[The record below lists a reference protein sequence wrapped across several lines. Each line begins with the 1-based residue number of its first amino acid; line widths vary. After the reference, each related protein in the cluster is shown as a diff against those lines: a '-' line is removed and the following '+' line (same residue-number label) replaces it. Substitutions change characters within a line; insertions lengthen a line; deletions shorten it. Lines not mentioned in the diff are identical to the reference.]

1 MTILKKILPNVLL
14 LVCLCT
20 YANQTDS
27 ILFRLNQ
34 AMNRKE
40 QYIAIKEQNIEKI
53 KLLLTVKNLSLTQ
66 QYDIHHK
73 LYEEYIKFSSDSAI
87 VYMNKNRNIAIQ
99 LDDRELM
106 DETAIYLSGLY
117 STTGFYIETSELLHG
132 INRKTL
138 SGRLLP
144 LYFKTYSA
152 FFSHYGQSNGHQFYY
167 ELSGLY
173 RDSLLFTL
181 DTRLFA
187 YRLEYAARQTF
198 MNEEPVPENALL
210 TLLDECGNCSE
221 RGYIA
226 WLLGYMYQEM
236 GDMELCH
243 LYFAI
248 STISDIEHCNRD
260 NASMQSLSLL
270 YLQQGNIESAN
281 LFIHSA
287 MDDALFC
294 NVRYRLSEASTYFP
308 IINAI
313 YQEQEKKQMTRLY
326 ILLIVISLLLMILI
340 ISLFFFYRQN
350 HRLSRVSMALSQA
363 NQKLNDLNHQ
373 LTKTNNS
380 LQESNLV
387 KEEYITHFFDI
398 CSAYVDKLEAYRRNL
413 NKHAKNNRMDEI
425 LKILDYNIVKQELR
439 ELYQKFDTI
448 FLNLYP
454 TFVEDFNAL
463 RPESERIMLKDGE
476 LLNTELRIFALIR
489 LGINDSVRI
498 ASFLRYSLSAIYNYR
513 VKARKYCNA
522 DKKTFE
528 ELLMK
533 MGN

>member
-1 MTILKKILPNVLL
+1 MKKILPILFFMTNSFI
-14 LVCLCT
+14 
-20 YANQTDS
+20 YAGQTDS

-34 AMNRKE
+34 AMKKKD
-40 QYIAIKEQNIEKI
+40 QYIVLKEQNIEKI
-53 KLLLTVKNLSLTQ
+53 KLLLTVRDLSLMQ
-66 QYDIHHK
+66 QYDIHQQ
-73 LYEEYIKFSSDSAI
+73 LYEEYVKFSSDSAI
-87 VYMNKNRNIAIQ
+87 VYMKKNRDISIQ
-99 LDDRELM
+99 LNDRVLM

-117 STTGFYIETSELLHG
+117 STTGSYIEAYELLRG

-138 SGRLLP
+138 SEHLLP

-152 FFSHYGQSNGHQFYY
+152 FFSHYGQNNGQQEYY
-167 ELSGLY
+167 MFSGLY

-181 DTRLFA
+181 DTGSFA

-198 MNEEPVPENALL
+198 ITEEPEPENDLL
-210 TLLDECGNCSE
+210 SLLDQCCDCPD

-226 WLLGYMYQEM
+226 WLLGYMYQGM
-236 GDMELCH
+236 GIIEQCH
-243 LYFAI
+243 LYYAI
-248 STISDIEHCNRD
+248 SAISDIEHCNRD
-260 NASMQSLSLL
+260 NASLQSLALQ
-270 YLQQGNIESAN
+270 YMQQGKIKEAN
-281 LFIHSA
+281 QFIHSA

-294 NVRYRLSEASTYFP
+294 NVRYRLSETSTYLP

-313 YQEQEKKQMTRLY
+313 YQEQEKNHMKRLY
-326 ILLIVISLLLMILI
+326 IMLIVISLLLMILI

-350 HRLSRVSMALSQA
+350 HILSRMSRALSQA

-373 LTKTNNS
+373 LTATNNS
-380 LQESNLV
+380 LKEANLV

-413 NKHAKNNRMDEI
+413 NKHAKNNRMEEI
-425 LKILDYNIVKQELR
+425 IKILDYNIVKQELK
-439 ELYQKFDTI
+439 ELYTKFDTI
-448 FLNLYP
+448 FLKLYP
-454 TFVEDFNAL
+454 SFVEDFNAL
-463 RPESERIMLKDGE
+463 RPEKERIILKDGE

-489 LGINDSVRI
+489 LGINDSVKI

-513 VKARKYCNA
+513 VKARKFCNA

-533 MGN
+533 MGI

>member
-1 MTILKKILPNVLL
+1 MSIPKKILPVLFMLICSCLNAGQGDSVLL
-14 LVCLCT
+14 
-20 YANQTDS
+20 
-27 ILFRLNQ
+27 RLHQ

-53 KLLLTVKNLSLTQ
+53 KLLLTVKNLLPMQ
-66 QYDIHHK
+66 QYDIHQR
-73 LYEEYIKFSSDSAI
+73 LYDEYVKYSTDSAI
-87 VYMNKNRNIAIQ
+87 VYINKNRNIAIQ
-99 LDDRELM
+99 LNDRELM

-117 STTGFYIETSELLHG
+117 STIGFYIEASELLRG

-138 SGRLLP
+138 SEQLLP
-144 LYFKTYSA
+144 LYFKTCSS
-152 FFSHYGQSNGHQFYY
+152 FFSHYGQSNGRQIYY

-173 RDSLLFTL
+173 RDSLLSIL
-181 DTRLFA
+181 DTRSFL

-198 MNEEPVPENALL
+198 INQDPEVENDLLSLLNEGGDTP
-210 TLLDECGNCSE
+210 D

-226 WLLGYMYQEM
+226 WLLGYMYQIM
-236 GDMELCH
+236 GNMERCQE
-243 LYFAI
+243 YFAI
-248 STISDIEHCNRD
+248 SIISDVEHCIRD
-260 NASMQSLSLL
+260 NASMQSLALV
-270 YLQQGNIESAN
+270 YFQQGNIKSAN
-281 LFIHSA
+281 QFIHSA
-287 MDDALFC
+287 LDDALFC
-294 NVRYRLSEASTYFP
+294 NVRYRMSEASTYFP

-326 ILLIVISLLLMILI
+326 ISLIVISLLLIILI
-340 ISLFFFYRQN
+340 ISLFVFYRQN
-350 HRLSRVSMALSQA
+350 HSLSRMSMQLSQA
-363 NQKLNDLNHQ
+363 NQKLNLMNDQ
-373 LTKTNNS
+373 LIAANNS

-398 CSAYVDKLEAYRRNL
+398 CSANVDKLESYRRSL
-413 NKHAKNNRMDEI
+413 SKHAKNDRMDEV
-425 LKILDYNIVKQELR
+425 LKILDNNIVKQELG
-439 ELYQKFDTI
+439 ELYKKFDSI

-454 TFVEDFNAL
+454 TFVEDFNEL
-463 RPESERIMLKDGE
+463 RPEKERITLKDGE
-476 LLNTELRIFALIR
+476 LMNTELRIFALIR
-489 LGINDSVRI
+489 LGINDSIKI